1 MENEFYYIGID
12 NGPTGSITILDD
24 YCKIIYHDAV
34 PTIQTINYTKK
45 IKYIKRIDFKRLV
58 DVLSPY
64 SNKAR
69 AITERPAIN
78 PKFMN
83 TSILAARS
91 FEILITALEYVGIGY
106 EVIDS
111 KEWQRAILGTAH
123 GKDLKFI
130 ADEKAKQLF
139 QIDVKKGFG
148 DSILIA
154 YYLFT
159 KLKGNKNGNE
169 NGNKNVK

>member
-12 NGPTGSITILDD
+12 NGTTGSITILDN
-24 YCKIIYHDAV
+24 YCKIIYHDAI

-45 IKYIKRIDFKRLV
+45 IKYIKRINFKKLIEI
-58 DVLSPY
+58 LFPY
-64 SNKAR
+64 SRKSR

-91 FEILITALEYVGIGY
+91 FEILITAFEYVGIGY

-111 KEWQRAILGTAH
+111 KEWQKAILGITK
-123 GKDLKFI
+123 GENLKFI

-139 QIDVKKGFG
+139 QIDIKKGFG
-148 DSILIA
+148 DSVLMA
-154 YYLFT
+154 YYLFQ
-159 KLKGNKNGNE
+159 KLKGNGNE
-169 NGNKNVK
+169 FKST

>member
-1 MENEFYYIGID
+1 MEEEFYYIGID
-12 NGPTGSITILDD
+12 NGTTGSITILDN

-45 IKYIKRIDFKRLV
+45 IKYITRINFKKLV
-58 DVLSPY
+58 EILSPY
-64 SNKAR
+64 SGKSR

-111 KEWQRAILGTAH
+111 KEWQKAILGNIH

-154 YYLFT
+154 YYLFQ
-159 KLKGNKNGNE
+159 KVKGNLESKRNKNE
-169 NGNKNVK
+169 NNT